1 VARRVADQKHGGVRV
16 TAFGRLNKSILNR
29 ANQQTMLLRGTLTR
43 ALMAGFLE
51 GGRRLS
57 VGRNVALVVY
67 GEIAFGDD
75 VTLADGC
82 ALEVGP
88 NGRLVLGD
96 NSFVGRHSVIRAER
110 SIEIGSRCIIAE
122 HCTVRDQD
130 HLVDPDERRH
140 EKAAQ
145 TAPIVLERDVWIGAG
160 VRVLKGVRVGE
171 GTVVAANAVVRGEVP
186 PGVVVGGIPARI
198 LRSARVAARGVDFS
212 NPP

>member
-1 VARRVADQKHGGVRV
+1 VISV
-16 TAFGRLNKSILNR
+16 GRLNKSILNR
-29 ANQQTMLLRGTLTR
+29 ARQQTMLIRGTLTR

-51 GGRRLS
+51 GGRGLS

-110 SIEIGSRCIIAE
+110 SIELGSHCIIAE

-130 HLVDPDERRH
+130 HLVDPDERRN

-145 TAPIVLERDVWIGAG
+145 TAPIVLERNVWIGAG

-171 GTVVAANAVVRGEVP
+171 GTVVAANAVVRGDVP

-198 LRSARVAARGVDFS
+198 LRSARAVTSAS
-212 NPP
+212 NLSKTP